1 MAATGRTGATTME
14 AAAGTHTTGN
24 RSASDCASAEAIADR
39 PAGNCATA
47 EAIADRPAGNCTTAT
62 SVCSAVGAAA
72 SNCTASGIAISATV
86 IAAAAI
92 EATTAVPTMA
102 VAAEPGTGADKDA
115 AGKPV
120 RAVIAVRRA
129 GVRGIRV
136 VAVDTGGSSAPIGRA
151 AADADHHLRV
161 CGRNQNQEKSE
172 RREKF

>member
-1 MAATGRTGATTME
+1 MAATTRTGATTME
-14 AAAGTHTTGN
+14 AAAGTHTTGD
-24 RSASDCASAEAIADR
+24 RSASD
-39 PAGNCATA
+39 CATA
-47 EAIADRPAGNCTTAT
+47 EAIADRPAGNCPTAT

>member
-1 MAATGRTGATTME
+1 MAATTRTGATTME
-14 AAAGTHTTGN
+14 AAAGTHTTGD
-24 RSASDCASAEAIADR
+24 RSASD
-39 PAGNCATA
+39 CATA

-86 IAAAAI
+86 IAAAAVP
-92 EATTAVPTMA
+92 AMAPAVVPRA
-102 VAAEPGTGADKDA
+102 GADKYA
-115 AGKPV
+115 ADKPV

-136 VAVDTGGSSAPIGRA
+136 VAVDTGGSRAQIGRA
-151 AADADHHLRV
+151 TADADHHLRV

-172 RREKF
+172 CREKF